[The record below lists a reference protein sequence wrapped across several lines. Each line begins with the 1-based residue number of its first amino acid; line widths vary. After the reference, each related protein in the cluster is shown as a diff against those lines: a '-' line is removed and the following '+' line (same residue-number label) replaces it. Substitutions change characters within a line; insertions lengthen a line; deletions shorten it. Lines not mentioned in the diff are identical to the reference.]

1 MAGNLRRP
9 ETECMTA
16 RLIVRPPSGSRREI
30 SLGSGVVTIGR
41 SPECTLV
48 LDFNYISRVHAR
60 VEPVETGYVV
70 TDNGSTNGT
79 FLNGERI
86 VAPHRLASGDYLA
99 IADVSITFLAS
110 DVEEVSRRTLPM
122 PDDCPVQCDPVT
134 REVWI
139 DEVKAR
145 GRLSVQE
152 FELVLILSS
161 RYGSVCSRDEL
172 AMAIW
177 GDGNYDYNMLHRL
190 VHRLKQ
196 KLGDQHEA
204 VKTVPG
210 VGYVMGLS
218 PPS

>member
-1 MAGNLRRP
+1 
-9 ETECMTA
+9 MTA
-16 RLIVRPPSGSRREI
+16 RLIVRPPLGSRREI
-30 SLGSGVVTIGR
+30 PLDGGATTIGR

-60 VEPVETGYVV
+60 IERIDSGYVV

-86 VAPHRLASGDYLA
+86 AAPQRLTSGDYIA
-99 IADVSITFLAS
+99 VADVSITFLES
-110 DVEEVSRRTLPM
+110 DVAEVSRTLAM
-122 PDDCPVQCDPVT
+122 PDDCPVRCDPLT
-134 REVWI
+134 REVWV
-139 DEVKAR
+139 DDVKIG

-152 FELVLILSS
+152 FALMRILSN

-190 VHRLKQ
+190 AHRLKQ
-196 KLGDQHEA
+196 KLGDHQ
-204 VKTVPG
+204 VVRTVPG
-210 VGYVMGLS
+210 VGYAMGVS
-218 PPS
+218 PPG

>member
-1 MAGNLRRP
+1 M
-9 ETECMTA
+9 
-16 RLIVRPPSGSRREI
+16 
-30 SLGSGVVTIGR
+30 TIGR